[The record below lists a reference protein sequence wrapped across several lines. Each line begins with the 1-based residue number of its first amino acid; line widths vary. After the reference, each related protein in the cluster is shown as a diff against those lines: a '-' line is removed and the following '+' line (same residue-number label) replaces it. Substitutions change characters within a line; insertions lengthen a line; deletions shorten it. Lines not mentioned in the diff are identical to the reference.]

1 MTELIEEL
9 KRLHAEATPGP
20 WVSRDGVTN
29 IFGPQRRM
37 VALASAYSSNVD
49 GGRCAAEN
57 AANAA
62 LILALRNA
70 LPAIITLL
78 EAGQACAHALK
89 IRERGCDLIDA
100 EVEQAR
106 KVGGPYI
113 RRASDLAAD
122 ALAAWDDAKGE
133 EVSKPPA
140 ETARK
145 GKEEG

>member
-1 MTELIEEL
+1 MNLIEEL

-37 VALASAYSSNVD
+37 VALASAYSTNVNED
-49 GGRCAAEN
+49 RCAAEN

-78 EAGQACAHALK
+78 EAGQALADDLLLAIHQNNHGLILTDDELAEASVSIASQYQEIGRAH
-89 IRERGCDLIDA
+89 
-100 EVEQAR
+100 V
-106 KVGGPYI
+106 
-113 RRASDLAAD
+113 
-122 ALAAWDDAKGE
+122 
-133 EVSKPPA
+133 
-140 ETARK
+140 
-145 GKEEG
+145 

>member
-37 VALASAYSSNVD
+37 VALASAYGTNVNED
-49 GGRCAAEN
+49 RCAAEN

-78 EAGQACAHALK
+78 EAGQACAD
-89 IRERGCDLIDA
+89 DLLWAAHQNDHGMVLTTA
-100 EVEQAR
+100 EVAEVRTSIAFWS
-106 KVGGPYI
+106 
-113 RRASDLAAD
+113 A
-122 ALAAWDDAKGE
+122 AKGE
-133 EVSKPPA
+133 I
-140 ETARK
+140 
-145 GKEEG
+145 

>member
-37 VALASAYSSNVD
+37 VALASAYSTNVNED
-49 GGRCAAEN
+49 RCAAEN

-70 LPAIITLL
+70 LPAIIARL
-78 EAGQACAHALK
+78 EAAEGMEAAL
-89 IRERGCDLIDA
+89 ICYEAERLMVAIVKRRID
-100 EVEQAR
+100 
-106 KVGGPYI
+106 K
-113 RRASDLAAD
+113 
-122 ALAAWDDAKGE
+122 
-133 EVSKPPA
+133 
-140 ETARK
+140 ARK
-145 GKEEG
+145 GKEEGQ